1 MPHTIDELERSRF
14 SKNENLKPT
23 SEEKNVIFSSY
34 EQEIKLLQDEISYLH
49 HGWTTDLKKY
59 KKLQDEYDM
68 MKLEL
73 QQLYSLIERCNIKII
88 K

>member
-1 MPHTIDELERSRF
+1 MPHTIDEL
-14 SKNENLKPT
+14 
-23 SEEKNVIFSSY
+23 

-49 HGWTTDLKKY
+49 YSWTSDLKKY
-59 KKLQDEYDM
+59 RKLQDEYDM

>member
-1 MPHTIDELERSRF
+1 MPHTIDEL
-14 SKNENLKPT
+14 
-23 SEEKNVIFSSY
+23 

-49 HGWTTDLKKY
+49 YGWTTDLKTY
-59 KKLQDEYDM
+59 KQLQDDYDV